1 MRVSAFRFAFSFVL
15 LTFFFGGTSSG
26 FAQPLASIENA
37 ILFHPSKKLEGTPG
51 KIHLKYEEASLHT
64 ADNVKLHAWWTPCG
78 NARATMIFSHGNAGN
93 ISHRLEKL
101 KIFHDLGLN
110 VFIYDYRGYGR
121 STGLPSEKGL
131 YADAQAAYEYV
142 VNVRKIPADEIIA
155 YGESLGGPVTAHL
168 AAHNAVKAMIL
179 DSTFTSLKDMA
190 HARMPL
196 LAGLAG
202 SHYDTLA
209 DIAKIKSPTL
219 VLHSPNDDVIPY
231 EQGRKLFAASTAH
244 KQFVVLSGG
253 HNDGFLRSKKKYVA
267 ELNDFISEYVADKNL
282 R

>member
-1 MRVSAFRFAFSFVL
+1 
-15 LTFFFGGTSSG
+15 
-26 FAQPLASIENA
+26 
-37 ILFHPSKKLEGTPG
+37 
-51 KIHLKYEEASLHT
+51 
-64 ADNVKLHAWWTPCG
+64 
-78 NARATMIFSHGNAGN
+78 
-93 ISHRLEKL
+93 
-101 KIFHDLGLN
+101 
-110 VFIYDYRGYGR
+110 
-121 STGLPSEKGL
+121 
-131 YADAQAAYEYV
+131 
-142 VNVRKIPADEIIA
+142 
-155 YGESLGGPVTAHL
+155 
-168 AAHNAVKAMIL
+168 MIL
-179 DSTFTSLKDMA
+179 DSTFTSLKEMA

-231 EQGRKLFAASTAH
+231 EQGRKLFAASTAP
-244 KQFVVLSGG
+244 KQFVILSGG